1 MKDHG
6 EALPDKFPI
15 STVVSCE
22 GELSDDD
29 DLGSSKSHGFGLWG
43 DHDNTLEIFV
53 GKRINHFVNEHGDIY
68 KSDFNEILR
77 NE

>member
-6 EALPDKFPI
+6 EALLDKCPI

-29 DLGSSKSHGFGLWG
+29 CVDTSK
-43 DHDNTLEIFV
+43 
-53 GKRINHFVNEHGDIY
+53 EHGIG
-68 KSDFNEILR
+68 L
-77 NE
+77 

>member
-6 EALPDKFPI
+6 EALLDKYPI

-29 DLGSSKSHGFGLWG
+29 DLGSGKSHGIGL
-43 DHDNTLEIFV
+43 
-53 GKRINHFVNEHGDIY
+53 
-68 KSDFNEILR
+68 
-77 NE
+77 